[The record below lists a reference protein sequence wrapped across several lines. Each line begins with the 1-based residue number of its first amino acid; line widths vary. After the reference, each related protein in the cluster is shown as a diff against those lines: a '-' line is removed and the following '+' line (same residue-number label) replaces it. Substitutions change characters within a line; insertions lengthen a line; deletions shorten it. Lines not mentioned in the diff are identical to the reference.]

1 MKAETFDDLMSGM
14 SDVLEY
20 HKGERDG
27 FRLHEAQDVKAIR
40 AKVGMT
46 QPAFARAYR
55 LEVATLRDWE
65 QGRRSPTARRK
76 CFSRSSTASPTR
88 SAASSPEMV
97 ATADAAPA

>member
-65 QGRRSPTARRK
+65 QGRRQPD
-76 CFSRSSTASPTR
+76 R
-88 SAASSPEMV
+88 SAQVLLALIDREPDTIRRLL
-97 ATADAAPA
+97 A